1 MVMLASPPDRGVAV
15 PIHHAI
21 LALLADGPSHG
32 YELRGAFDAAVGP
45 QWGALN
51 IGHLYQVLD
60 RLGRDGH
67 VRSNRV
73 AQDVRPDRVVYEITE
88 SGRAEL
94 SEWLAEPS
102 PRTSGFRDDFFL
114 KVVAATRSR
123 DRATVE
129 AVLRVQRAFLLREM
143 RNLEDLR
150 SAHAADAVVSL
161 LLSAAARHVGADLA
175 FLDDAE
181 TRLLADLPPLADP
194 ASPAE
199 RAATPRRRRAS

>member
-1 MVMLASPPDRGVAV
+1 M

-51 IGHLYQVLD
+51 IGHLYQVLE

-67 VRSNRV
+67 VRSSRV

-94 SEWLAEPS
+94 AEWMAEPS

-114 KVVAATRSR
+114 KVVAAARSR
-123 DRATVE
+123 DPATVE
-129 AVLRVQRAFLLREM
+129 SVLRVQRTFLLREM

-150 SAHAADAVVSL
+150 ATRAQDAVVSL
-161 LLSAAARHVGADLA
+161 LLSAAARHVAADLA

-181 TRLLADLPPLADP
+181 ARLLADPAQLADP
-194 ASPAE
+194 ASVGD
-199 RAATPRRRRAS
+199 AADARPRSRRRVS

>member
-1 MVMLASPPDRGVAV
+1 M

-51 IGHLYQVLD
+51 IGHLYQVLE

-67 VRSNRV
+67 VRSSRV

-94 SEWLAEPS
+94 AEWMAEPS

-114 KVVAATRSR
+114 KVVAAARS
-123 DRATVE
+123 DDPATVE
-129 AVLRVQRAFLLREM
+129 AVLRVQRTFLLREM
-143 RNLEDLR
+143 RNLEELR
-150 SAHAADAVVSL
+150 ATHVQDPVVSL
-161 LLSAAARHVGADLA
+161 LLSAAARHVAADLA

-181 TRLLADLPPLADP
+181 TRLLSEP
-194 ASPAE
+194 ARLGDTAG
-199 RAATPRRRRAS
+199 RTPVVDIDARPRSRRRVS